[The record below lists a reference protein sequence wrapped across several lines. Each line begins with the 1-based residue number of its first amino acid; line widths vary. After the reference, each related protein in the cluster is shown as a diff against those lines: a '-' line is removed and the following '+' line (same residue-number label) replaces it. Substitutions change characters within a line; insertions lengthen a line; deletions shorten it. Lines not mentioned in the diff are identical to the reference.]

1 MTGSAE
7 ARAAIE
13 AAGRLPDDELDL
25 AAVALQ
31 FARIDAPEA
40 DWRAAAG
47 RISALV
53 RAVLAEAPPQDAE
66 ARRALLAHVIHDE
79 AGYSGDSESYDDPRN
94 ANLIHV
100 TERRRGLPV
109 ALGLLWL
116 HAAEAAG
123 WAARGLDFP
132 GHFLIAIDGAGAKV
146 AGGGSVVVD
155 PFGGGTALPAPA
167 LRALIKR
174 VEGPDAELRPG
185 MLAPMSRRA
194 VLLRLQTNIRLR
206 RLRDN
211 DLEGALSCT
220 GDMLRL
226 APDAAPLWR
235 EAAVMDARLGRL
247 GAAIEAM
254 ERFLELVPTG
264 DAAARGREMIE
275 EWRARLN

>member
-1 MTGSAE
+1 MADAIAD

-31 FARIDAPEA
+31 FARVDAPKA
-40 DWRAAAG
+40 DWRGAQA
-47 RISALV
+47 RISELV
-53 RAVLAEAPPQDAE
+53 RAVLSQESPRDAE

-79 AGYSGDSESYDDPRN
+79 GGYAGDSETYDDLRN
-94 ANLIHV
+94 ANLIRV

-109 ALGLLWL
+109 AIGLLWL
-116 HAAEAAG
+116 HVAEAAG
-123 WAARGLDFP
+123 WSARGLDFP
-132 GHFLIAIDGAGAKV
+132 GHFLIALDGHAKHGA
-146 AGGGSVVVD
+146 VVVD
-155 PFGGGTALPAPA
+155 PFGGGIGLPAPA

-174 VEGPDAELRPG
+174 IEGPEAELRPG

-211 DLEGALSCT
+211 DLEGALGCT
-220 GDMLRL
+220 TDMLRL

-235 EAAVMDARLGRL
+235 EAAVMNARLGRL
-247 GAAIEAM
+247 GAAIEGM

-264 DAAARGREMIE
+264 EAATRGRDMIE
-275 EWRARLN
+275 EWRARLQ

>member
-1 MTGSAE
+1 MPNGIAE
-7 ARAAIE
+7 ARDAIK

-31 FARIDAPEA
+31 FARIDAPGA
-40 DWRAAAG
+40 DWRAAEE
-47 RISALV
+47 RISELV
-53 RAVLAEAPPQDAE
+53 RAALSQEAPRDAE

-79 AGYSGDSESYDDPRN
+79 AGYAGDAESYDDLRN
-94 ANLIHV
+94 ANLIRV

-109 ALGLLWL
+109 AIGLLWL
-116 HAAEAAG
+116 HVAQAAG
-123 WAARGLDFP
+123 WPARGLDFP
-132 GHFLIAIDGAGAKV
+132 GHFLIALDGAQKA
-146 AGGGSVVVD
+146 GSVVVD
-155 PFGGGTALPAPA
+155 PFSGGTPLPAPA

-174 VEGPDAELRPG
+174 VEGPSAELRPG

-206 RLRDN
+206 RLRDE
-211 DLEGALSCT
+211 DVEGALACT

-235 EAAVMDARLGRL
+235 EAAVMNARLGHL
-247 GAAIEAM
+247 GAAIEGM
-254 ERFLELVPTG
+254 ERFVALIPESE
-264 DAAARGREMIE
+264 AASRGRDMIE

>member
-1 MTGSAE
+1 MADPVAE

-40 DWRAAAG
+40 DWRAAAD
-47 RISALV
+47 RVSDLV
-53 RAVLAEAPPQDAE
+53 RAVLSAPAPGDAE
-66 ARRALLAHVIHDE
+66 ARRALLARVIHE
-79 AGYSGDSESYDDPRN
+79 ESGYSGDSETYDDLRN
-94 ANLIHV
+94 ANLIRV

-109 ALGLLWL
+109 AIGLLWL

-132 GHFLIAIDGAGAKV
+132 GHFLIAIDGDARR
-146 AGGGSVVVD
+146 GSVVVD
-155 PFGGGTALPAPA
+155 PFGGGAALPAPA

-174 VEGPDAELRPG
+174 VEGPEAELRPG

-206 RLRDN
+206 RLQVNELD
-211 DLEGALSCT
+211 GALACT
-220 GDMLRL
+220 ADMLRL

-235 EAAVMDARLGRL
+235 EAAVMNARLGQL

-254 ERFLELVPTG
+254 ERFLDLVPVG
-264 DAAARGREMIE
+264 DAAARGREMID
-275 EWRARLN
+275 EWRGRLN

>member
-1 MTGSAE
+1 MADPVAE

-13 AAGRLPDDELDL
+13 AAGHLPDDELDL

-40 DWRAAAG
+40 DWRAAAE

-53 RAVLAEAPPQDAE
+53 RGVLAEVPPEDAE
-66 ARRALLAHVIHDE
+66 GRRALIARVIHE
-79 AGYSGDSESYDDPRN
+79 EGGYAGDTETYDDLRN
-94 ANLIHV
+94 ANLIRV
-100 TERRRGLPV
+100 TERRQGLPV
-109 ALGLLWL
+109 AIGLLWL
-116 HAAEAAG
+116 HVAEAAG
-123 WAARGLDFP
+123 WPARGLDFP
-132 GHFLIAIDGAGAKV
+132 GHFLIALDGAAK
-146 AGGGSVVVD
+146 GGSAVID
-155 PFGGGTALPAPA
+155 PFGGGGSLPAPA

-174 VEGPDAELRPG
+174 VEGPGAELRPG

-206 RLRDN
+206 RLQAEN
-211 DLEGALSCT
+211 LEGALACT

-235 EAAVMDARLGRL
+235 EAAVMNARLGRL

-254 ERFLELVPTG
+254 ERFLGLVPGG
-264 DAAARGREMIE
+264 DAAARAREMIE
-275 EWRARLN
+275 EWRARLH

>member
-1 MTGSAE
+1 MTTSVAE

-31 FARIDAPEA
+31 FARIDVPQA

-53 RAVLAEAPPQDAE
+53 RAVLEAEPARDADG
-66 ARRALLAHVIHDE
+66 RRALLARVIHDE
-79 AGYSGDSESYDDPRN
+79 AGYAGDSETYDDPRN
-94 ANLIHV
+94 ANLIQV
-100 TERRRGLPV
+100 TERKRGLPV
-109 ALGLLWL
+109 AIGLLWL

-123 WAARGLDFP
+123 WTARGLDFP
-132 GHFLIAIDGAGAKV
+132 GHFLIAIDGVAK
-146 AGGGSVVVD
+146 GSSVVVD

-174 VEGPDAELRPG
+174 VEGPEAELRPG

-211 DLEGALSCT
+211 DLEGALACT
-220 GDMLRL
+220 LDMLRL

-235 EAAVMDARLGRL
+235 EAAVMNARLGRL

-275 EWRARLN
+275 EWRGRLN

>member
-1 MTGSAE
+1 MSDSVAE

-13 AAGRLPDDELDL
+13 AAGHLPDDELDL

-40 DWRAAAG
+40 DWRAAQG
-47 RISALV
+47 RISELV
-53 RAVLAEAPPQDAE
+53 RGVLSEEPPRDAE

-79 AGYSGDSESYDDPRN
+79 GGYAGDTDSYDDPSN
-94 ANLIHV
+94 ASLIRV

-116 HAAEAAG
+116 HVAEAAG
-123 WAARGLDFP
+123 WPARGLDFP
-132 GHFLIAIDGAGAKV
+132 GHFLLSLDGTGK
-146 AGGGSVVVD
+146 GGSVVVD
-155 PFGGGTALPAPA
+155 PFNGGCALPAPA

-174 VEGPDAELRPG
+174 VEGPGAELRPG

-211 DLEGALSCT
+211 DLEGALACT
-220 GDMLRL
+220 LDMLRL

-235 EAAVMDARLGRL
+235 EAAVMNARLGRL
-247 GAAIEAM
+247 GAAIEGM
-254 ERFLELVPTG
+254 ERFLGLVPTG

-275 EWRARLN
+275 EWRGRLN